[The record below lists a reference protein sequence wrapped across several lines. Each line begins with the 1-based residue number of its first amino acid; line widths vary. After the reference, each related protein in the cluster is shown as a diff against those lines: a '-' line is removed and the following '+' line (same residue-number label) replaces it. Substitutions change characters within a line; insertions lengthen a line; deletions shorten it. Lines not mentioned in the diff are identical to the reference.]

1 MSLMSRVRAAG
12 NASDSSPGEATASLA
27 RLRVLLDNYIP
38 ADKLARMAMQ
48 NPILAEA
55 EVRSACERIFS
66 GADFDAM
73 GEVSPAARNALV
85 NELIDGIFGFGAIQ
99 PLLADDSITEVMVNG
114 VHSVYF
120 ERDGV
125 LHRAEK
131 RFASEDEIR
140 ALIDRIVGPLGRRID
155 ESAPMVSARLSD
167 GSRVHAVLPPVSL
180 TGPLL
185 SIRRFPAQVLS
196 LADMEESGS
205 VERRMGMLLRWAVV
219 GRVNIAVSG
228 GTGTG
233 KTTLLNALSCEI
245 PSTERII
252 TIEDSAE
259 LRFLE
264 HPHVVRLEARPV
276 NAEGSGEITIRDLV
290 ITALRMRPDRIVV
303 GECRGAEALDMLQ
316 AMNTGHDGSLT
327 TLHANSPRDALLR
340 LITMV
345 RYAAELP
352 VDVIERQVCSAIELG
367 VQVSRDAAGM
377 RYVSQAVEYCFDD
390 DKGAPVV
397 DVIYERAYGADAG
410 RWHRVPSWMGKL
422 VDQGAA
428 SREEVREWKRL
439 IS

>member
-1 MSLMSRVRAAG
+1 MTLMSRVRATG
-12 NASDSSPGEATASLA
+12 NAFESRTGEPKPDLA
-27 RLRVLLDNYIP
+27 RLRALLDDSIP
-38 ADKLARMAMQ
+38 ADKLARMAAQ

-66 GADFDAM
+66 GNALDAL
-73 GEVSPAARNALV
+73 GEPDYASRNAMVDELV
-85 NELIDGIFGFGAIQ
+85 DDIFGFGAIQ
-99 PLLADDSITEVMVNG
+99 PFLADEGITEVIVNG
-114 VHSVYF
+114 VHSIYF

-125 LHRAEK
+125 LHRAGK
-131 RFASEDEIR
+131 RFASEEEIR
-140 ALIDRIVGPLGRRID
+140 TLIDRIVGPLGRRID
-155 ESAPMVSARLSD
+155 ESSPTVSARLND

-185 SIRRFPAQVLS
+185 SIRRFPAQVLA
-196 LADMEESGS
+196 LDDMEKSGS
-205 VERRMGMLLRWAVV
+205 IEAQMGRLLAWAVA

-245 PSTERII
+245 PDKERII

-264 HPHVVRLEARPV
+264 HPHVVRLEARPM

-303 GECRGAEALDMLQ
+303 GECRGPEAFDMLQ

-345 RYAAELP
+345 RYAADLP
-352 VDVIERQVCSAIELG
+352 VDVIERQVCSAIDLG
-367 VQVSRDAAGM
+367 VQLSRDAAGM
-377 RYVSQAVEYCFDD
+377 RYVSHAVEYRFDSE
-390 DKGAPVV
+390 KGAPVV
-397 DVIYERAYGADAG
+397 DLVYDRRYAAEKG
-410 RWHRVPSWMGKL
+410 RWYRAPSWIDEL
-422 VDQGAA
+422 AQRGAA
-428 SREEVREWKRL
+428 SREEVREWKRS